1 MNEVEREQLERC
13 RAGDEAA
20 WADLYYAN
28 APMVARFLQR
38 MLGPCDDLDD
48 LIQQV
53 FVELF
58 SSLHRF
64 RGDARLSTWV
74 YRISAHV
81 ASKRLRSARRHRRR
95 LEAFARDGLR
105 TVGFSPT
112 TSSERVEA
120 SSQLRRVA
128 RVVDCMDD
136 RHRAVW
142 VMRELEGLS
151 TEEVAL
157 ALDLRPGTVRS
168 RLFKARK
175 AVVVALEDTAAASQ
189 GQKRSAG

>member
-1 MNEVEREQLERC
+1 MDAEREQLERC

-28 APMVARFLQR
+28 APTVARFLQR

-58 SSLHRF
+58 SSLDRF
-64 RGDARLSTWV
+64 RGDAKLSTWL

-81 ASKRLRSARRHRRR
+81 VSKRLRSARRHRRR
-95 LEAFARDGLR
+95 LEAFARDGLHAIDPAQNTPR
-105 TVGFSPT
+105 R
-112 TSSERVEA
+112 RVEA
-120 SSQLRRVA
+120 RSQLRIVA
-128 RVVDCMDD
+128 AVVDCMDT
-136 RHRAVW
+136 RHRTVW

-151 TEEVAL
+151 TEDVAE
-157 ALDLRPGTVRS
+157 ALELRAGTVRS

-175 AVVVALEDTAAASQ
+175 AVVAALEAAEAEQ
-189 GQKRSAG
+189 AGRQRSAG